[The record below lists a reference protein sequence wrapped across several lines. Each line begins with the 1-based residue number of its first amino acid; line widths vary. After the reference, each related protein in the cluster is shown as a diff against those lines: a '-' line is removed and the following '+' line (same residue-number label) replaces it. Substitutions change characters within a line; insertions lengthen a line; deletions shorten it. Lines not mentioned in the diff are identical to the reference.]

1 MNILPS
7 LTTVALT
14 LGLGLLPAGAQ
25 DVPAPSPRHP
35 ERHSRL
41 ERRLNLTAAQKT
53 SLKAVRDQHQEGL
66 ATRRK
71 AAFEARATLAAA
83 MRSPDSKPEDLKTLH
98 RTAADLAFDLR
109 MDQRAMRLECR
120 AILTP
125 EQREESARMRG
136 RMEGMMMRHRG
147 PFRGEGMED
156 GAGR

>member
-1 MNILPS
+1 LNILPT

-14 LGLGLLPAGAQ
+14 LGLGLMPASAQ
-25 DVPAPSPRHP
+25 DAPAPSPRHP
-35 ERHSRL
+35 EAHSRMG
-41 ERRLNLTAAQKT
+41 RRLNLTEAQKT
-53 SLKAVRDQHQEGL
+53 SLKAVRDKHQDGL
-66 ATRRK
+66 AVRRK
-71 AAFEARATLAAA
+71 AAFEARAALVKA

-98 RTAADLAFDLR
+98 RTAADLAFELR

-147 PFRGEGMED
+147 PFRGEGMEG